1 MHTGT
6 AEGVKTWGELVN
18 TTRPLEGTGFACIYD
33 LANMGLYVQPV
44 HPHFRRPWHIQ
55 CRVSIDILKQQV
67 LFGTRACD
75 SNQIKVDTL

>member
-6 AEGVKTWGELVN
+6 AEGVKTWGALVN
-18 TTRPLEGTGFACIYD
+18 TTRPLEGTGFDWITWQ
-33 LANMGLYVQPV
+33 NV

-67 LFGTRACD
+67 LFGTRACEG
-75 SNQIKVDTL
+75 NQIKVDTL